1 MLKPTIDSEV
11 VDTHR
16 LEELNKFKVSLEKA
30 VLYNPKFDAFGVKK
44 LVDAAV
50 PPKYANQ
57 FDPKEAEGWDIAPLY
72 LGGVSYETAKSYGEV
87 VPLSHG
93 SIIAEYVARKI
104 TPHQIKQYL
113 HKDPE
118 VVFTFFGK
126 NISPETANSYLPEFP
141 GFEVFSLI
149 RENMLPEEARGYP
162 SEIFTSCN
170 LPSLKQ
176 VGILP
181 DSFSNEQQKKNL
193 IEVLKAIVQNT
204 DYVSSNLLNGESNT
218 ITQNQ
223 DSDILELFSYR
234 ETAFSFNPRVYSFVD
249 AGYTGIV
256 LFNNHTHRAYKITAN
271 GEDESQVLSL
281 AADGRVNSHVINLIS
296 VVDTNQSTF
305 SKNIFVFELEY
316 IRGDSLHKIIE
327 RVKPFPK
334 ERTIRYSVGILNGLL
349 ELRQAG
355 IWHHR
360 DIRPANIMI
369 DEEKDR
375 AVIIDLGLAT
385 TNKDALAEDNRRFG
399 SPSGR
404 RANDLTSLGQVVYKM
419 ATGEHIFAESKSMER
434 TTYADK
440 LRDQR
445 DWIYERPEERLQPY
459 LRKVEETVK
468 DRDLCEIVNFC
479 LTSEGL
485 DEDYKVLE
493 ARFNEYG
500 A

>member
-360 DIRPANIMI
+360 D
-369 DEEKDR
+369 
-375 AVIIDLGLAT
+375 
-385 TNKDALAEDNRRFG
+385 
-399 SPSGR
+399 